1 MADLD
6 EILKT
11 YQQFPQ
17 TVKSL
22 MLSTVDSQGQPN
34 ASYAPFVMDSDRQL
48 YIFVS
53 GLSPH
58 TANLLQTRRASV
70 LLIEDEAQTNQVFAR
85 RRLTYDCM
93 VIPLERETD
102 AWTQIADCFS
112 DRFGEIITMLRQ
124 LGDFQILRLSP
135 TGGRFVVGFGAAYQV
150 DPNDLN
156 QLIHLQSS

>member
-17 TVKSL
+17 TIKSL
-22 MLSTVDSQGQPN
+22 MLSTVDSHGQPN
-34 ASYAPFVMDSDRQL
+34 ASYAPFVMDSDRQF
-48 YIFVS
+48 YIFAS

-58 TANLLQTRRASV
+58 TANLLQTQRASI

-85 RRLTYDCM
+85 RRLTYDCTVM
-93 VIPLERETD
+93 PLKRDMEDWNR
-102 AWTQIADCFS
+102 IADYFS
-112 DRFGEIITMLRQ
+112 DRFGEIIAMLRQ

-150 DPNDLN
+150 DPNDLSR
-156 QLIHLQSS
+156 LIHLQGS